1 MNLSV
6 SLGNLKL
13 KNPLIIASGVFSLD
27 AAPYFPLSDVGALIT
42 KTITLHPR
50 EGNPPPRLWETTGG
64 LINSIGLQNVGL
76 DRFIEDELPSYL
88 ELGLP
93 VIVSISGEREEDF
106 PKMAERL
113 KDKGIAG
120 IELNLSCPNVEKGGM
135 HFGKDAEAVRRI
147 VKEVKKASSL
157 WVMPKLTPQAPDIV
171 ETALAGEEG
180 GADAVSLVNTF
191 LAMAIDVKS
200 RSSRLGTLTGGL
212 SGPAIKP
219 IALRMVYEVAKAV
232 KIPVVGCG
240 GIMDAQDALEFL
252 IAGAS
257 AIELGTAC
265 LIDPTAPSQILQCI
279 KAFLEEENIDDIG
292 ELIGSLEIPCE
303 GGKGL

>member
-6 SLGNLKL
+6 SLRDLKL

-27 AAPYFPLSDVGALIT
+27 SASYFPLSNIGAVIT
-42 KTITLHPR
+42 KTITPLPR
-50 EGNPPPRLWETTGG
+50 DGNPPPRLWETTGG
-64 LINSIGLQNVGL
+64 LMNSIGLQNVGL
-76 DRFIEDELPSYL
+76 ERFIEEELPHYL

-93 VIVSISGEREEDF
+93 IIVSISGEKEEDF
-106 PKMAERL
+106 PKMAEKL

-120 IELNLSCPNVEKGGM
+120 IELNLSCPNVERGGM
-135 HFGKDAEAVRRI
+135 HFGKDAEVVRRI
-147 VKEVKKASSL
+147 VKEVKKGSSL

-171 ETALAGEEG
+171 DTALAGEEG
-180 GADAVSLVNTF
+180 GADAISLVNTF
-191 LAMAIDVKS
+191 LAMAIDVKT

-232 KIPVVGCG
+232 KIPIVGCG
-240 GIMDAQDALEFL
+240 GIMSAEDALEFL
-252 IAGAS
+252 IVGAS

-265 LIDPTAPSQILQCI
+265 LIDPSVPSKILEGI
-279 KAFLEEENIDDIG
+279 KRFLQEEGIDDINQ
-292 ELIGSLEIPCE
+292 LIGSLQGEAV
-303 GGKGL
+303 

>member
-6 SLGNLKL
+6 SLGNLRL
-13 KNPLIIASGVFSLD
+13 KNPLMIASGVFSLD
-27 AAPYFPLSDVGALIT
+27 STQYFPLQAVGALIT
-42 KTITLHPR
+42 KTITPQPR

-64 LINSIGLQNVGL
+64 LMNSIGLQNIGL
-76 DRFIEDELPSYL
+76 DRFIEEELPRYL

-93 VIVSISGEREEDF
+93 ILVSISGERVEDF
-106 PKMAERL
+106 SKMAEKL

-120 IELNLSCPNVEKGGM
+120 LELNLSCPNVEKGGM
-135 HFGKDAEAVRRI
+135 YFGKDPDAVKKI
-147 VKEVKKASSL
+147 VSEVKRASSL
-157 WVMPKLTPQAPDIV
+157 WIMPKLTPQAPDIV

-191 LAMAIDVKS
+191 LAMAIDVRT
-200 RSSRLGTLTGGL
+200 RSSRLGTLMGGL

-219 IALRMVYEVAKAV
+219 IALRMVYEVAQAV

-240 GIMDAQDALEFL
+240 GIMTAEDFLEFL

-257 AIELGTAC
+257 AVELGTIC
-265 LIDPTAPSQILQCI
+265 LINPTAPSKILEDVKKFLQDEKINDIRHLI
-279 KAFLEEENIDDIG
+279 K
-292 ELIGSLEIPCE
+292 SLRA
-303 GGKGL
+303 

>member
-27 AAPYFPLSDVGALIT
+27 SAPFFPLSDVGALIT
-42 KTITLHPR
+42 KTITPHPR
-50 EGNPPPRLWETTGG
+50 EGNPPPRLWEATGG

-93 VIVSISGEREEDF
+93 VIVSISGEKEEDF

-219 IALRMVYEVAKAV
+219 IALRMVYEVSKAV

-257 AIELGTAC
+257 AIELGTTC
-265 LIDPTAPSQILQCI
+265 LIDPTAPSQILQGI

-303 GGKGL
+303 GGKGR